1 MSHVARGQRRDVDA
15 SRQAVVTTP
24 RSIQIAPC
32 QLRELGV
39 AFDEEAVAPGQ
50 DRGHAGRSTARKRVE
65 NPAASWRVDV
75 EQMGHQLH
83 RLRRWVARW
92 ITHPRNL
99 EDARLMTE
107 YRIGREHRGGNAPQ
121 RVRRV
126 GCVAVEISPEHPP
139 LGAVEGVGTAGLLAV
154 MVATPGDAGRVQA
167 RH

>member
-15 SRQAVVTTP
+15 SRQSVVTTP

-39 AFDEEAVAPGQ
+39 ALDEQAAPPGQ
-50 DRGHAGRSTARKRVE
+50 DRGHAGRTAASKRVE
-65 NPAASWRVDV
+65 NPATSWRVDV

-83 RLRRWVARW
+83 RLRRRVARW
-92 ITHPRNL
+92 ITNPRNL
-99 EDARLMTE
+99 EDARLMAE
-107 YRIGREHRGGNAPQ
+107 YRIGREHRGGNAPE
-121 RVRRV
+121 RVWHV
-126 GCVAVEISPEHPP
+126 GCVAVEISPENPP

-154 MVATPGDAGRVQA
+154 MVATPGDASRVQV